1 MKKILYIDVGTH
13 FGQEYDVLFR
23 GPVYL
28 VYRILRSYAAF
39 LLKKSHVRLS
49 FKDAFEIIKLSWFLQ
64 KHKSYFLSILVE
76 PNPKLFSRFCYKEC
90 DVHLPVALSNDNGIR
105 YGELFY
111 SGNDKTGQGSSI
123 FPNKRGAVKD
133 NFAPVIVANSLTTLT
148 YILEAIVQEN
158 FDYFDANVI
167 LRLNCEGSEDEVIYA
182 TREVFGDNFLK
193 VFGSLKD
200 VLDIKGLAAY
210 NKLELFLTEKN
221 ISFEKFTPSI
231 DTWLPALR
239 SIKKSI
245 IECE

>member
-23 GPVYL
+23 GPVYST
-28 VYRILRSYAAF
+28 YRIVRSYAAF
-39 LLKKSHVRLS
+39 LLRKSRVRLS
-49 FKDAFEIIKLSWFLQ
+49 LKDAFEVFELSLFLQ

-76 PNPKLFSRFCYKEC
+76 PNPKLFSRFCYRAC
-90 DVHLPVALSNDNGIR
+90 DVHLPVALSDDSGIR

-111 SGNDKTGQGSSI
+111 SGGDETGQGSSI
-123 FPNKRGAVKD
+123 FSNKRGAVAD

-148 YILEAIVQEN
+148 YIFETIIRGN
-158 FDYFDANVI
+158 SDFSDATVI

-182 TREVFGDNFLK
+182 TREVFGDSFLK

-200 VLDIKGLAAY
+200 VLDIKGLASY
-210 NKLELFLTEKN
+210 DKLELFLTEKA
-221 ISFEKFTPSI
+221 IIFEKFTPSI

-239 SIKKSI
+239 SIKSSI
-245 IECE
+245 IESD